1 MEGWLPA
8 RLADRSEEAK
18 KSSRIWQV
26 AGVNMQPWLCRMLQ
40 QLCTFPPRSLL
51 LIMFPLSAA
60 CLCVTENWK
69 ISGTGI
75 STVFLPSKAE
85 RKKGMP
91 GADLDH
97 HSSRWRITCS
107 IMILPPNHYC
117 LTKWCFRASFFYSML
132 CCVPPLQPW
141 FPLSAV
147 LSLVSVLSL
156 SWSLSFCTQATVWK
170 TGWPTISCNCQRI
183 SHPKCIRSVAV
194 SIQMAVCRGVGGWGG
209 QQAERP
215 DPNLSLHKAVHD
227 GNVALGANN

>member
-8 RLADRSEEAK
+8 RLADRSEGAK

-117 LTKWCFRASFFYSML
+117 LTKWCFRASFFLQHALL
-132 CCVPPLQPW
+132 CSTPATMIPTFSCTVIGVCAL
-141 FPLSAV
+141 AV
-147 LSLVSVLSL
+147 LI
-156 SWSLSFCTQATVWK
+156 SFFPH
-170 TGWPTISCNCQRI
+170 TGYCLKDRLT
-183 SHPKCIRSVAV
+183 
-194 SIQMAVCRGVGGWGG
+194 
-209 QQAERP
+209 
-215 DPNLSLHKAVHD
+215 DY
-227 GNVALGANN
+227 